1 MYLRSN
7 VCVVGNGVIGKTA
20 ALGLAQSGLDVTLL
34 RPAGGGSGVSSKPL
48 TNWDIRVYALNHV
61 ARSLLSS
68 LKIWDALDRSRV
80 APVDTM
86 NIHGMDERYAGNIV
100 FDAYSARTDALA
112 WIVEDRHL
120 NLVLDAALR
129 FAPNVRIMSGQA
141 TGLDIDN
148 DVAKVQLDIG
158 DTVGASLLVGADG
171 AHSWVRGQCDIGID
185 YRPYAQRAVVTN
197 FACEKPH
204 RDTAYQWFAAADG
217 IVALLPLPGQQV
229 SLVWSAPDTLADA
242 LMNGS
247 AEQLA
252 ERVTHIAASQL
263 GRLTPL
269 PPATVKDFPLALIRP
284 HAVVAPRVALVGDA
298 AHVVHP
304 LAGHGMNLG
313 FADVAVLL
321 EKVAGRGLR
330 LDCGDER
337 VLSGY
342 ARARKEEVL
351 LMQIATDGLERLF
364 SSGFEPLRLM
374 RGIGLNLVDRLPVLK
389 RRLISHALGKPLH

>member
-1 MYLRSN
+1 
-7 VCVVGNGVIGKTA
+7 
-20 ALGLAQSGLDVTLL
+20 
-34 RPAGGGSGVSSKPL
+34 
-48 TNWDIRVYALNHV
+48 
-61 ARSLLSS
+61 
-68 LKIWDALDRSRV
+68 
-80 APVDTM
+80 
-86 NIHGMDERYAGNIV
+86 
-100 FDAYSARTDALA
+100 
-112 WIVEDRHL
+112 
-120 NLVLDAALR
+120 
-129 FAPNVRIMSGQA
+129 
-141 TGLDIDN
+141 
-148 DVAKVQLDIG
+148 
-158 DTVGASLLVGADG
+158 
-171 AHSWVRGQCDIGID
+171 
-185 YRPYAQRAVVTN
+185 VVTN